1 MLAVKTIN
9 VRDNF
14 QEWCDR
20 IRMGETIVIP
30 GSENQN
36 IYMINEKEYN
46 ELQKAKKNAEYL
58 SMLDERIE
66 RLDNGEGIHK
76 TMEELRAMEN
86 E

>member
-1 MLAVKTIN
+1 MLAVKTAN

-14 QEWCDR
+14 QEWCDK

-30 GSENQN
+30 DSENQK
-36 IYMINEKEYN
+36 IYMMNETEYN
-46 ELQKAKKNAEYL
+46 ELQKAKQNAEYL
-58 SMLDERIE
+58 TMLDERIE
-66 RLDNGEGIHK
+66 RLNNGEGIHK